1 MEQNEDLA
9 RLEQF
14 VEKLIDNHN
23 QLKRENGE
31 MLAQLQAKEQE
42 IAELQEKMKNLQ
54 EDRGVMHNRVSGL
67 IERIEKWEKA
77 IDTDDPGSNPAKSGT
92 QNLTKKTSSLFN
104 VTTEKSPESTV

>member
-31 MLAQLQAKEQE
+31 MHALLQAKEQE
-42 IAELQEKMKNLQ
+42 IAELQEKMKNLH

-77 IDTDDPGSNPAKSGT
+77 IDVDDPGSNSVKDGT

-104 VTTEKSPESTV
+104 VAAEQSPESTL